1 MKSDRIHAVLT
12 TAPLLLLIQLIP
24 PRVSLHVNYRSRE
37 EIALFFQTT
46 VFYTPR
52 KCVRCCLESCL
63 PLRQSRGVR
72 LVNTF
77 QLRFNKYCL
86 CCRNL
91 TLLLTLQRIEVFL
104 SVAKKMVEW
113 SEATWFKSKQKN
125 DPFASHT
132 FYLFQLGPVPPYGRQ
147 T

>member
-1 MKSDRIHAVLT
+1 MLSSLLPPSSSSTSTSPPLGIPSMSTSGVKKKSHC
-12 TAPLLLLIQLIP
+12 
-24 PRVSLHVNYRSRE
+24 
-37 EIALFFQTT
+37 FFQTT
-46 VFYTPR
+46 VFSTPR

-113 SEATWFKSKQKN
+113 SEATRFKSKQKN

-132 FYLFQLGPVPPYGRQ
+132 FYLFQ
-147 T
+147 